1 LDSQY
6 NRCKIFKEDASPAR
20 LLPVNFKLKVRYQN
34 ETVFDLSADRP
45 AGLAGISHYVCDTQ
59 GTQGFPK

>member
-1 LDSQY
+1 ML
-6 NRCKIFKEDASPAR
+6 RPAR
-20 LLPVNFKLKVRYQN
+20 LLPVKFKLKVGYPH

-59 GTQGFPK
+59 GTQDFPK